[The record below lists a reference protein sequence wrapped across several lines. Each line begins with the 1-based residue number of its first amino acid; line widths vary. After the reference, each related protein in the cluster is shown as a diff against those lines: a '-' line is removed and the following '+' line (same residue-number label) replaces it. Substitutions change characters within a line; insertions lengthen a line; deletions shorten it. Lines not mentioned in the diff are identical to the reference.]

1 VVPRL
6 VPACSSLANARS
18 GARVVD
24 GVRRLA
30 TVTVFACVL
39 SACSRRTAHDAPDA
53 GSAAPAAVDELGV
66 LREAARE
73 VLDRNCGECHT
84 STLPTALPR
93 ALRVYDLAQLDW
105 SRRMSDAQLRD
116 AEGRLRDKVGATLG
130 DGEVRPIVMSEEE
143 LARFHRYVELEVQRR
158 AAAH

>member
-1 VVPRL
+1 MCAL
-6 VPACSSLANARS
+6 PACA
-18 GARVVD
+18 
-24 GVRRLA
+24 
-30 TVTVFACVL
+30 
-39 SACSRRTAHDAPDA
+39 RRTVREQPEAGIAPVTAIDDHD
-53 GSAAPAAVDELGV
+53 V

-93 ALRVYDLAQLDW
+93 ALRVYDLAQVDW

-130 DGEVRPIVMSEEE
+130 DGEVRPIVISDEE
-143 LARFHRYVELEVQRR
+143 LAMFHRYVELEVQRR
-158 AAAH
+158 AVNR

>member
-1 VVPRL
+1 MCAL
-6 VPACSSLANARS
+6 AACARHVERDHPE
-18 GARVVD
+18 A
-24 GVRRLA
+24 GVAA
-30 TVTVFACVL
+30 TM
-39 SACSRRTAHDAPDA
+39 
-53 GSAAPAAVDELGV
+53 AVDDLSV

-73 VLDRNCGECHT
+73 ALDRNCGECHT

-116 AEGRLRDKVGATLG
+116 AEGRLRDEVGATLG
-130 DGEVRPIVMSEEE
+130 DGEVRPIVMSDEE
-143 LARFHRYVELEVQRR
+143 LAMFHRYVELETQRR

>member
-1 VVPRL
+1 MH
-6 VPACSSLANARS
+6 
-18 GARVVD
+18 
-24 GVRRLA
+24 RLA

-39 SACSRRTAHDAPDA
+39 SACSRRTAHEAPDA
-53 GSAAPAAVDELGV
+53 GATAQAAADDLGV

-73 VLDRNCGECHT
+73 GLDRNCGECHT
-84 STLPTALPR
+84 STLATALPR

-130 DGEVRPIVMSEEE
+130 DGEVRPIVMSEED
-143 LARFHRYVELEVQRR
+143 LAMFHRYVELEVQRR

>member
-1 VVPRL
+1 VRFPSPAL
-6 VPACSSLANARS
+6 VLPCAFAACSHPSARDH
-18 GARVVD
+18 A
-24 GVRRLA
+24 
-30 TVTVFACVL
+30 
-39 SACSRRTAHDAPDA
+39 DA
-53 GSAAPAAVDELGV
+53 GAPTQAADDLNV
-66 LREAARE
+66 LREASRE

-143 LARFHRYVELEVQRR
+143 LAMFHRYVELEVQRR
-158 AAAH
+158 APAH

>member
-1 VVPRL
+1 MRL
-6 VPACSSLANARS
+6 LL
-18 GARVVD
+18 
-24 GVRRLA
+24 GVA
-30 TVTVFACVL
+30 VAVFACL
-39 SACSRRTAHDAPDA
+39 LGACSRRPVHDAPEGGIPA
-53 GSAAPAAVDELGV
+53 QMAADDLGV
-66 LREAARE
+66 LREAGRE

-130 DGEVRPIVMSEEE
+130 DGEVRPIVMSDEE
-143 LARFHRYVELEVQRR
+143 LAMFHRYVELEVQRR
-158 AAAH
+158 AGAH

>member
-1 VVPRL
+1 MTL
-6 VPACSSLANARS
+6 FSSV
-18 GARVVD
+18 G
-24 GVRRLA
+24 RR
-30 TVTVFACVL
+30 VL
-39 SACSRRTAHDAPDA
+39 SVGFVCAVAACSRGPLQEAPDA
-53 GSAAPAAVDELGV
+53 GDSSHAAVDDLSV

-73 VLDRNCGECHT
+73 ALDRNCGECHT

-116 AEGRLRDKVGATLG
+116 AEGRLRDEVGATLG
-130 DGEVRPIVMSEEE
+130 DGEVRPIVMSDEE
-143 LARFHRYVELEVQRR
+143 LAMFHRYVELETQRR

>member
-1 VVPRL
+1 VL
-6 VPACSSLANARS
+6 V
-18 GARVVD
+18 D
-24 GVRRLA
+24 VRCLA

-39 SACSRRTAHDAPDA
+39 TACSRRTVHEVPDA
-53 GSAAPAAVDELGV
+53 GSTGQAAGDDLGV

-105 SRRMSDAQLRD
+105 SRRMSDVQLRD

-130 DGEVRPIVMSEEE
+130 DGEVRPIVMSDEE
-143 LARFHRYVELEVQRR
+143 LAMFHRYVELEVQRR
-158 AAAH
+158 AGNP

>member
-1 VVPRL
+1 M
-6 VPACSSLANARS
+6 
-18 GARVVD
+18 
-24 GVRRLA
+24 
-30 TVTVFACVL
+30 
-39 SACSRRTAHDAPDA
+39 
-53 GSAAPAAVDELGV
+53 AADDLDV

-105 SRRMSDAQLRD
+105 SRRMSDTQLHD
-116 AEGRLRDKVGATLG
+116 AEGRLREKIGATLG
-130 DGEVRPIVMSEEE
+130 DGEVRPIVMSDEE
-143 LARFHRYVELEVQRR
+143 LAMFHRYVELEVRRR

>member
-1 VVPRL
+1 
-6 VPACSSLANARS
+6 
-18 GARVVD
+18 
-24 GVRRLA
+24 
-30 TVTVFACVL
+30 VTVFAWVL
-39 SACSRRTAHDAPDA
+39 VACSRRTAHDAPPDA
-53 GSAAPAAVDELGV
+53 GSSAQTAVDDLGV

-93 ALRVYDLAQLDW
+93 ALHVYDLAQLDW

-130 DGEVRPIVMSEEE
+130 DGEVRPIVMSDEE
-143 LARFHRYVELEVQRR
+143 LAMFHRYVELEVQRR
-158 AAAH
+158 AGSP